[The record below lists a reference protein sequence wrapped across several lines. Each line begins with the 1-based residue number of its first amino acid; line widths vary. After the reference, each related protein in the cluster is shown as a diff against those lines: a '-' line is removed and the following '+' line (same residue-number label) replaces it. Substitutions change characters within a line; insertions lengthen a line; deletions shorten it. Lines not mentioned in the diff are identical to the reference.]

1 MRGDDARRP
10 RIRKPLSLFR
20 RQQSGGEGM
29 EMLVENVLA
38 ACGGTHTLRPRA
50 FRSSGHSTPPHP
62 EREAQAQA
70 QAQARSQKMQ
80 RTLHR

>member
-10 RIRKPLSLFR
+10 RIRKPLSLLR
-20 RQQSGGEGM
+20 RQQGGGEGM

-38 ACGGTHTLRPRA
+38 ARGGTHTLRPRA

-62 EREAQAQA
+62 EREAQE